1 MRRLL
6 KFEFVL
12 ISILFVSNT
21 AIANRKIMLVSGY
34 KTLVHSA
41 EHIVQV
47 VSNGERYVRGNTD
60 KMKNISILNSRPSDN
75 LAIVSIEYYLF
86 FFPR

>member
-41 EHIVQV
+41 EQIVQV
-47 VSNGERYVRGNTD
+47 VSVTEQKSGIPKLVV
-60 KMKNISILNSRPSDN
+60 ISS
-75 LAIVSIEYYLF
+75 IVEI
-86 FFPR
+86 